1 MTHSKSDVIEAVRE
15 IFAGT
20 LRVPLADVRP
30 GSNII
35 EDLQVDSLFLSQ
47 LAIAL
52 EERFNIQLDEDEM
65 AAVTTVQGVADHIA
79 GKISAA

>member
-1 MTHSKSDVIEAVRE
+1 MTHSRSEVIDAVRE

-20 LRVPLADVRP
+20 LRVPLADVHP
-30 GSNII
+30 GALLI

-52 EERFNIQLDEDEM
+52 EERFNIQIDEEEM
-65 AAVTTVQGVADHIA
+65 SSVRTVQDVADHIA
-79 GKISAA
+79 GKIAAP